1 MAHPQPLPLP
11 EGIRSC
17 FAQDVNG
24 LTLHYLEA
32 GRADSGQPARPCL
45 LLLHGFPELA
55 YSWRKVMLP
64 LAAAGFHVIAP
75 DQRGYGATTGWS
87 DSYDAP
93 LAPFH
98 MLNLVQDAT
107 RLLAHLKISRVHAV
121 VGHDYGSAVAGW
133 CALTRPDIFQRVAF
147 MSAPFTGAPTAL
159 NGTLKVMAALEHLPQ
174 PRQHYQPY
182 YGTRAANDNMRHAPQ
197 GLQAFLRAYYHMK
210 SADWPE
216 NHPQPLAAATAEEL
230 ARLPNYYVMQRGLGM
245 AETVAPHLPTE
256 SAIASCRW
264 LPEAELSV
272 YAHEY
277 ARTGFQGGLQWYRC
291 GLDNNHAQELMAFAG
306 QTVTVPAGYISGAS
320 DWGIYQSPG
329 ALEKMQ
335 QQTCTDFRLLR
346 LIPGAGHWVQQ
357 EQPEAVTEALLSFL
371 S

>member
-1 MAHPQPLPLP
+1 MTHPQPLPLP

-17 FAQDVNG
+17 FAQAVNG
-24 LTLHYLEA
+24 LTMHYLEA
-32 GRADSGQPARPCL
+32 GRAASGQPARPCL

-55 YSWRKVMLP
+55 YSWRKIMLP

-93 LAPFH
+93 LTPFH
-98 MLNLVQDAT
+98 MLNLVKDAT
-107 RLLAHLKISRVHAV
+107 SLLAQLNIGHVHAV
-121 VGHDYGSAVAGW
+121 IGHDYGSAVAGW

-159 NGTLKVMAALEHLPQ
+159 NANLKVMAALEQLPQ
-174 PRQHYQPY
+174 PRHHYQAY
-182 YGTRAANDNMRHAPQ
+182 YGTRAANDNMRYAPQ
-197 GLQAFLRAYYHMK
+197 GLHAFLRAYYHMK

-216 NHPQPLAAATAEEL
+216 NHPQALAAAFAEEL
-230 ARLPNYYVMQRGLGM
+230 ARLPTYYVMPSGLGM
-245 AETVAPHLPTE
+245 AETVAPHLP
-256 SAIASCRW
+256 SAIAIATCRW
-264 LPEAELSV
+264 LPDAELSV
-272 YAHEY
+272 YAKEY
-277 ARTGFQGGLQWYRC
+277 ERTGFQGGLQWYRC
-291 GLDNNHAQELMAFAG
+291 GLNSTHAQELMALAA
-306 QTVTVPAGYISGAS
+306 QKVNLPACFISGAS
-320 DWGIYQSPG
+320 DWGVYQSPG
-329 ALEKMQ
+329 AVDKMQ

-357 EQPEAVTEALLSFL
+357 EQPEAVTQTLLSFL